1 MTLEIKDLSFSYGK
15 KKEKVLDNISFSLEK
30 GEIGILLGRNG
41 IGKST
46 LLKLIA
52 NLIKPTSGV
61 ILVENEDIFSLSRNS
76 LAKKISYLPQQID
89 IPSRLVKD
97 EVMLGRLPNSF
108 FFNSKKDEEIVKTCL
123 KEVDIE
129 KLSYKYTNELSG
141 GERQKVAIARS
152 LASQANLLLMDE
164 PTASLDIK
172 SSFELIEI
180 IKNLS
185 RNKKITFLIAMHDI
199 SIASSFGDK
208 FFLLGEKNIH
218 IAGDK
223 TILSKENIN
232 NIFGTS
238 IEIKNIDGEIYLTKN
253 KGDMK

>member
-1 MTLEIKDLSFSYGK
+1 MILEVKDLSFSYGK
-15 KKEKVLDNISFSLEK
+15 KKEIVLDNVSFSLEK
-30 GEIGILLGRNG
+30 GEIGILLGKNG

-52 NLIKPTSGV
+52 NLIKPTSGD
-61 ILVENEDIFSLSRNS
+61 ILIENENIFSLSRNA

-108 FFNSKKDEEIVKTCL
+108 FFNSQKDEEIVKTCL

-129 KLSYKYTNELSG
+129 RLSYKYTSELSG
-141 GERQKVAIARS
+141 GEKQKVAIARS
-152 LASQANLLLMDE
+152 LATQANLLLMDE
-164 PTASLDIK
+164 PTSSLDIK
-172 SSFELIEI
+172 SSFELIEL

-185 RNKKITFLIAMHDI
+185 KNKKITFLIAMHDI
-199 SIASSFGDK
+199 SLASSFGDK
-208 FFLLGEKNIH
+208 FFLLGGKNIH

-223 TILSKENIN
+223 TILNKENIN
-232 NIFGTS
+232 NIFGTN
-238 IEIKNIDGEIYLTKN
+238 IEIKNIDGEIYLAKN
-253 KGDMK
+253 KGDM